1 MSEAQKYQEARD
13 NPDER
18 EKFWTNSD
26 KSPERNEKSKEN
38 GDLGKCW
45 EVIKNAKEI
54 SPEKGWDLRLMQ
66 VEISDQITTINE
78 NLQSWK
84 ITPKEKEE
92 EMSKVIGDFI
102 DKVRTTIWTNEA
114 SQAKQNK
121 DFWEKTTTDIT
132 NYKKDLIKFL
142 EWLVKINQDNSTKKR
157 VEEIKWN
164 ENKELPDKLAFNW
177 YPKKMPEWLEN
188 PSEWANLG

>member
-1 MSEAQKYQEARD
+1 MDEAQKFKEALD
-13 NPDER
+13 NPA
-18 EKFWTNSD
+18 
-26 KSPERNEKSKEN
+26 ERNEKSKEN
-38 GDLGKCW
+38 GDLEKCW

-54 SPEKGWDLRLMQ
+54 SPEKGWDLRLIQ

-92 EMSKVIGDFI
+92 EMSKVIGEFI

-121 DFWEKTTTDIT
+121 DFWEKTTADIT
-132 NYKKDLIKFL
+132 NYKKDLTKFL

-157 VEEIKWN
+157 VEEMKWN